1 MTMDNLP
8 DIITCPNCGHR
19 YTGNYCPNCGQS
31 TRELNR
37 PFGEMFKDLMDTLF
51 EFDTRFVRSIK
62 PLLLKPGFLPAEY
75 VSGRRATY
83 YPPFKLF
90 IFISIFLFALLEISS
105 TDMISAGFVKIDATD
120 PDSSRVDSLRSRGII
135 TDPSDVP
142 AILDTVVVRVGND
155 TVYYDYVME
164 GDSVDNMR
172 EIIKSL
178 KVYSDSIPSEKWLR
192 KRFING
198 ITTIFE
204 SPEYSWNVFLKRVS
218 QSLFL
223 LLPIFA
229 LLLKFFY
236 IRSRRFYI
244 QHFVFSIYFHC
255 FAFFIILF
263 VLLASMFFD
272 GIVQTIAGFLILLIP
287 IYLFAGMKRFY
298 RQSFVKTTVK
308 FMLLSG
314 FYTITLFLGML
325 GIIVLT
331 LVLI

>member
-1 MTMDNLP
+1 MPMDNLS

-19 YTGNYCPNCGQS
+19 YAGNYCTNCGQS

-75 VSGRRATY
+75 MAGRRATY

-90 IFISIFLFALLEISS
+90 IFISIILFALLEISS
-105 TDMISAGFVKIDATD
+105 TDMISAGILNVNT
-120 PDSSRVDSLRSRGII
+120 PSQDSSRVDTLNYVSI
-135 TDPSDVP
+135 VP
-142 AILDTVVVRVGND
+142 DSSTAPKVIDTVVVRVGD
-155 TVYYDYVME
+155 DIVYYKHILE
-164 GDSVDNMR
+164 GDTTDTR
-172 EIIKSL
+172 GEIIQSL
-178 KVYSDSIPSEKWLR
+178 KAVSDTLPPEKWLR
-192 KRFING
+192 KKLVNG
-198 ITTIFE
+198 MATLLE
-204 SPEYSWNVFLKRVS
+204 NPEYSWNVFLKRVS

-229 LLLKFFY
+229 LLLKLFY

-244 QHFVFSIYFHC
+244 QHFIFSIYFHC
-255 FAFFIILF
+255 FAFFVILF
-263 VLLASMFFD
+263 VLLVSMFFE

-287 IYLFAGMKRFY
+287 IYLITGMKRFY
-298 RQSFVKTTVK
+298 RQSIIRTFVK

-314 FYTITLFLGML
+314 VYTVVLLFGMF

-331 LVLI
+331 LALI

>member
-8 DIITCPNCGHR
+8 DSITCPNCGHR

-75 VSGRRATY
+75 VAGRRATY

-90 IFISIFLFALLEISS
+90 IFISIILFALLEISS
-105 TDMISAGFVKIDATD
+105 TDMISAGILNVNT
-120 PDSSRVDSLRSRGII
+120 PTGDSSRVDTMNYVSFLPDTSSAPKII
-135 TDPSDVP
+135 
-142 AILDTVVVRVGND
+142 DTVVVQVGGD
-155 TVYYDYVME
+155 TVYYKYVLE
-164 GDSVDNMR
+164 GDSADTR
-172 EIIKSL
+172 EEIIQSL
-178 KVYSDSIPSEKWLR
+178 KGVSDSIPPEKWLR
-192 KRFING
+192 KRLVNG
-198 ITTIFE
+198 LATMVE
-204 SPEYSWNVFLKRVS
+204 NPEYSWNIFLKRVS

-229 LLLKFFY
+229 LLLKLFY

-263 VLLASMFFD
+263 VLLVSMFFE

-298 RQSFVKTTVK
+298 RQSVVKTTVK
-308 FMLLSG
+308 FLMLSG
-314 FYTITLFLGML
+314 IYSLTLLFGML

-331 LVLI
+331 LILI